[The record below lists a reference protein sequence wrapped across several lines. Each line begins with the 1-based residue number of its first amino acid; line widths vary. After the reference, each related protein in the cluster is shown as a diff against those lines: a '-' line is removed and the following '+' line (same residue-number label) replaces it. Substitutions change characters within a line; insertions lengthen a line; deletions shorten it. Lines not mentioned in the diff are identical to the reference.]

1 MQFTGI
7 INISPAVVRQI
18 LFRSIRIITKA
29 KTGSAKTMVEMTG
42 TSWQQR
48 YGTPEI
54 FTLRCKIADKPGM
67 LGKLTTAIGQAGA
80 HTGEIRLLSVEPEYK
95 TRDITVYLTDRN
107 QLDKLLEIIKTIDGV
122 DVLTLRNE
130 ILETHSRGSIEVI
143 SRAKL
148 KSLTDLRM
156 VYTPGVAS
164 VCEEVKINPAAAWEL
179 TGICDRVA
187 IVTNGTAV
195 LGLGDIGP
203 LASLPVME
211 GKASIFA
218 EFAGISAFP
227 LLIDTQDVDTFVE
240 TTARIAAGFGAIQ
253 LEDVAA
259 PACFEI
265 EEKLKDKLDIPV
277 FHDDQHG
284 TATVVL
290 AALINALSQT
300 NKKPEQCSVIILGA
314 GSAGY
319 AVSQI
324 LLEFGTGDIVV
335 YDSTGPIYR
344 GRTKNMNPYKQ
355 RLAETTN
362 KNNQKEILANGFAD
376 KDIFIGVSRPNMV
389 TKQMIASMAKDPIVL
404 PLSNPIGEIS
414 KEQAIEAGAAIA
426 ADGRDINNALAYP
439 GIFRGA
445 LDARAKDINLAMKL
459 AAARKIAELAPPDAL
474 LPDILDRNVHK
485 SIAQAVAEA
494 WQS

>member
-1 MQFTGI
+1 
-7 INISPAVVRQI
+7 
-18 LFRSIRIITKA
+18 
-29 KTGSAKTMVEMTG
+29 MVDLKG

-48 YGTPEI
+48 YSAPLI
-54 FTLRCKIADKPGM
+54 FTLRCKILDRPGM
-67 LGKLTTAIGQAGA
+67 FARLTSAIGQAGA
-80 HTGEIRLLSVEPEYK
+80 NLGQINLIGLDTDHKI
-95 TRDITVYLTDRN
+95 RDITVYLKDKN
-107 QLDKLLEIIKTIDGV
+107 QLNKLLELIKALDGINILSV
-122 DVLTLRNE
+122 RDD
-130 ILETHSRGSIEVI
+130 ILETHRRGSIEVI
-143 SRAKL
+143 STAKL

-164 VCEEVKINPAAAWEL
+164 VCREVQNSPDAAWEL

-203 LASLPVME
+203 VPSLPVME
-211 GKASIFA
+211 GKASILA
-218 EFAGISAFP
+218 EFVDISAFP
-227 LLIDTQDVDTFVE
+227 ILIDTRDADIFVDTVV
-240 TTARIAAGFGAIQ
+240 RIASGFGAIQ

-265 EEKLKDKLDIPV
+265 EEKLKAQLNIPI

-284 TATVVL
+284 TATIVL
-290 AALINALSQT
+290 AALINALKQT
-300 NKKPEQCSVIILGA
+300 GKKAKQCSVVMLGA
-314 GSAGY
+314 GAAGI

-324 LLEFGTGDIVV
+324 LLGFGIRDIVL
-335 YDSTGPIYR
+335 YDSKGAIYR
-344 GRTKNMNPYKQ
+344 GRTENMNPHKE
-355 RLAETTN
+355 RLAEITN
-362 KNNQKEILANGFAD
+362 KKNQKGPLAEGFAD

-389 TKQMIASMAKDPIVL
+389 SKEMIASMAKDPITF

-414 KEQAIEAGAAIA
+414 KEEAIQAGAAIA

-445 LDARAKDINLAMKL
+445 LDAKATDINLEMKL
-459 AAARKIAELAPPDAL
+459 AAAKKIAELAPENGL
-474 LPDILDRNVHK
+474 LPDILDKQVHK

-494 WQS
+494 WHRQN